1 MALTVKPLEKVRKN
15 VPVREVANSSQ
26 EELVRVNIEVE
37 KETRQRWRTEAVQR
51 GISLRELIQNA
62 MERHLK

>member
-15 VPVREVANSSQ
+15 VPVREVAKPSQ
-26 EELVRVNIEVE
+26 EALVRVNIEVE

-51 GISLRELIQNA
+51 GISLRELIQKA
-62 MERHLK
+62 MERYVK

>member
-15 VPVREVANSSQ
+15 VPVREVAKSSQ
-26 EELVRVNIEVE
+26 EALVRVNIEVE

-51 GISLRELIQNA
+51 GLSLRELIQEA
-62 MERHLK
+62 VERYLK

>member
-15 VPVREVANSSQ
+15 VPVREVAKPSQ
-26 EELVRVNIEVE
+26 EALVRINIEVE

-51 GISLRELIQNA
+51 GISLRELIQKA
-62 MERHLK
+62 MERYVK

>member
-15 VPVREVANSSQ
+15 VPVCEVASPAK

-62 MERHLK
+62 MEHHLK

>member
-15 VPVREVANSSQ
+15 VPVREVVNPSQ
-26 EELVRVNIEVE
+26 ETLVRVNIEVE
-37 KETRQRWRTEAVQR
+37 KEMRQRWRAEAVQR

-62 MERHLK
+62 MERYVK

>member
-15 VPVREVANSSQ
+15 VPVREVAKPSQ

>member
-15 VPVREVANSSQ
+15 VPVREVAKSSQ
-26 EELVRVNIEVE
+26 DELVRVNIEVE

-62 MERHLK
+62 MERYLK

>member
-15 VPVREVANSSQ
+15 VPVREVVNPSQ
-26 EELVRVNIEVE
+26 EALVRVNIEVE

-62 MERHLK
+62 MERYVK

>member
-15 VPVREVANSSQ
+15 VPVREVAKSSQ
-26 EELVRVNIEVE
+26 EALVRVNIEVE

-62 MERHLK
+62 MERYVK

>member
-15 VPVREVANSSQ
+15 VPVREVAKSSQ
-26 EELVRVNIEVE
+26 EELVRVNFEVE

-62 MERHLK
+62 MERYLK

>member
-51 GISLRELIQNA
+51 GISLREMIQNA
-62 MERHLK
+62 MERYLK

>member
-15 VPVREVANSSQ
+15 VPVREVAKSSQ

-62 MERHLK
+62 MERYLK

>member
-1 MALTVKPLEKVRKN
+1 MALTIKPLEKVRKN

-37 KETRQRWRTEAVQR
+37 KETRQRWRTEAVQQ

-62 MERHLK
+62 MERYLK

>member
-15 VPVREVANSSQ
+15 VPVREVTKPSQ

-37 KETRQRWRTEAVQR
+37 KETRQRWRTEALQR
-51 GISLRELIQNA
+51 GISLRDLIQEA
-62 MERHLK
+62 VERYVK

>member
-15 VPVREVANSSQ
+15 VPIREVAKPSL

-37 KETRQRWRTEAVQR
+37 KETRQRWRTEALQR
-51 GISLRELIQNA
+51 GLSLKELIQEA
-62 MERHLK
+62 VERYVK

>member
-15 VPVREVANSSQ
+15 VPVREVAKSSQ

>member
-15 VPVREVANSSQ
+15 VPVREVAKSSQ

-62 MERHLK
+62 MERYVK

>member
-15 VPVREVANSSQ
+15 VPVREVAKPSQ
-26 EELVRVNIEVE
+26 EALVRINIEVE

-62 MERHLK
+62 MERYVK

>member
-15 VPVREVANSSQ
+15 VPVREVVKPSQ

-37 KETRQRWRTEAVQR
+37 KETRQRWRTEALQR
-51 GISLRELIQNA
+51 GLSLRELIQESV
-62 MERHLK
+62 ERYVK

>member
-62 MERHLK
+62 MERYLK

>member
-15 VPVREVANSSQ
+15 IPVREVAKPSQ

-37 KETRQRWRTEAVQR
+37 KETRQRWRTEALQR
-51 GISLRELIQNA
+51 GLSLKELIQDA
-62 MERHLK
+62 VERYVK